1 MVRVPVGSNQRLF
14 HRSACSFNED
24 EYLADN
30 PDYVFDCSS
39 MSASR
44 MLFQRANTIKLHYIC
59 LYIVE
64 RIEMQIAPA
73 IWYSCE
79 NSSFGVKQHLLAQYA
94 WNKVNVKTRTGPCLW
109 FCFSRA
115 WNVGRSKHGTRY
127 GSRSV
132 VFYYNLWRGYPLSA
146 SWCNMMI
153 TSVCWALLGTVTSQ
167 ISHKHYKWPKMSM
180 WCTFCKFNSLSNGMS
195 IIPKRKRLS
204 F

>member
-1 MVRVPVGSNQRLF
+1 MVRVLVGSNQRLF
-14 HRSACSFNED
+14 HRSACSINED
-24 EYLADN
+24 EYLAEN

-79 NSSFGVKQHLLAQYA
+79 NSSFGVKQHSLAQYA

-109 FCFSRA
+109 FWFFTCRERRTLQT
-115 WNVGRSKHGTRY
+115 WNSLWFTL
-127 GSRSV
+127 
-132 VFYYNLWRGYPLSA
+132 YYNLWRGYPLSTT
-146 SWCNMMI
+146 WLIWWVPLC
-153 TSVCWALLGTVTSQ
+153 VEPCWE
-167 ISHKHYKWPKMSM
+167 P
-180 WCTFCKFNSLSNGMS
+180 
-195 IIPKRKRLS
+195 
-204 F
+204 